1 MQQPLVAARIAAI
14 RRKRPDAS
22 PAEVIRKLGTGYQLA
37 GVVTGGVGGAIA
49 IVPAIGTVTAL
60 ATATAE
66 AVAALDASIL
76 YVLAVAEVHALPTE
90 TLERR
95 RALVLGIIMGESGQA
110 ALSKMTGKSGNWA
123 QDITNALP
131 LSKLGPLNMTLSR
144 WFIKRYVIRQS
155 VLALGRALPL
165 GIGIVIG
172 ATGNFVIAS
181 QLLFY
186 TTQQYLLLRLQAVL
200 RAQTLAPMH
209 WQSYLRLQESRL
221 ISCIL
226 SLSSSSSR
234 PRASKRSAAW
244 SIRKTWKSS
253 APLSTIC
260 RGRTTAGRHREPPP
274 EHSGRAAEPW
284 RGLGGGVQT

>member
-1 MQQPLVAARIAAI
+1 MMAQTDSRQQVMTQPSAGAPPKGVRGRLLEAGIERALHMQQPLVAARIAAI

-22 PAEVIRKLGTGYQLA
+22 PAEVIRRLGTGYQLA

-49 IVPAIGTVTAL
+49 IVPAIGTVAAL
-60 ATATAE
+60 ATATTE
-66 AVAALDASIL
+66 AIAALDASIL

-95 RALVLGIIMGESGQA
+95 RALVLGIVMGESGQA

-144 WFIKRYVIRQS
+144 WFIKRYLIRQS

-172 ATGNFVIAS
+172 ATGNFVIA
-181 QLLFY
+181 
-186 TTQQYLLLRLQAVL
+186 RAV
-200 RAQTLAPMH
+200 
-209 WQSYLRLQESRL
+209 
-221 ISCIL
+221 I
-226 SLSSSSSR
+226 
-234 PRASKRSAAW
+234 
-244 SIRKTWKSS
+244 
-253 APLSTIC
+253 
-260 RGRTTAGRHREPPP
+260 
-274 EHSGRAAEPW
+274 RAAERAFGPPPTRW
-284 RGLGGGVQT
+284 PDATAISPEQQPVGSPGQKR